1 MRLLISVSP
10 SGGINNR
17 LRLGLQNS
25 YSEVILSRLKRLRI
39 TIMKKNFRIGLL
51 ASILILA
58 GCAASPSKVPVSVP
72 ATEGDDTIFVP
83 NSFADIP
90 IAANDAVDLENS
102 LLLNTGANW
111 IGRAVLKSV
120 QDVDTAFAYYQSNM
134 ATLGWVSVTSVQ
146 SKVSVLTF
154 EKGARVATVQIK
166 ESGRRASYIT
176 VTVSPRDVAY

>member
-1 MRLLISVSP
+1 
-10 SGGINNR
+10 
-17 LRLGLQNS
+17 
-25 YSEVILSRLKRLRI
+25 
-39 TIMKKNFRIGLL
+39 MKKNFRIGLL

-72 ATEGDDTIFVP
+72 ATETIFVP

>member
-1 MRLLISVSP
+1 MSVSP

-17 LRLGLQNS
+17 LRLGLKNP
-25 YSEVILSRLKRLRI
+25 YSEVILSKLKRLRT
-39 TIMKKNFRIGLL
+39 TIMKQNFRLGLVV
-51 ASILILA
+51 SILILA
-58 GCAASPSKVPVSVP
+58 GCAASPSKVTVP

-154 EKGARVATVQIK
+154 EKGSRVATVQIK

>member
-1 MRLLISVSP
+1 
-10 SGGINNR
+10 
-17 LRLGLQNS
+17 
-25 YSEVILSRLKRLRI
+25 
-39 TIMKKNFRIGLL
+39 MKKNFRIGLL